1 MSYLEGLDV
10 VDNFSGGDIS
20 QKEWVRHCFLGMSS
34 AVLAL
39 AMIIYHISN
48 GLSKIGDL
56 PMAWMTFCVFSGDVL
71 PSSVANSGD

>member
-10 VDNFSGGDIS
+10 VDNLSGGDIS

-39 AMIIYHISN
+39 AMIIYYISN

-56 PMAWMTFCVFSGDVL
+56 PLAWMTFCVFFGDVL
-71 PSSVANSGD
+71 PSSVTNSGD